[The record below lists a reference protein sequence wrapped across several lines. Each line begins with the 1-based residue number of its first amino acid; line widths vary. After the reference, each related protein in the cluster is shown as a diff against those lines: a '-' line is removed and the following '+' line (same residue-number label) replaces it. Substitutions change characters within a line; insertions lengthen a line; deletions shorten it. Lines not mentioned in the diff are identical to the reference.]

1 MYNDYTWEFM
11 KKIVCHVNCR
21 HLCFPILM
29 QKQKLARTRLILYLY
44 DLVKLALVVT
54 IFESLDVLNAAK
66 TMVAGLRNSFN
77 AVVQK
82 SLELKHSPYLE

>member
-1 MYNDYTWEFM
+1 MNGGLRMEPFNHFEDSSSSLLGGGGCGQFDFGWSCTHRW
-11 KKIVCHVNCR
+11 
-21 HLCFPILM
+21 HL
-29 QKQKLARTRLILYLY
+29 T
-44 DLVKLALVVT
+44 LALVVT